1 MLVIEFI
8 LQEVIIMTLVEI
20 VLIALG
26 LSMDAF
32 AVAISLG
39 LSAKKAGLKEMVI
52 TGLYFGLFQAVMPI
66 AGYFLG
72 MRFAGKI
79 AAFDHWIVFVLLG
92 FIGGKMIKDSFAH
105 EEAKGESNENLFRF
119 FKLFPLSVATSID
132 ALAIGITLA
141 LFNVSILIAAPLI
154 GSITFVMSLYAI
166 KIGHVFGLKFKS
178 KAELAGGTVLVLLGI
193 KIVVEHTLLA

>member
-1 MLVIEFI
+1 
-8 LQEVIIMTLVEI
+8 MTLLEI
-20 VLIALG
+20 ILIAIG

-39 LSAKKAGLKEMVI
+39 LSAKKAGLKEMAI
-52 TGLYFGLFQAVMPI
+52 TGLYFGLFQALMPV

-72 MRFAGKI
+72 MSFAAKI
-79 AAFDHWIVFVLLG
+79 AAFDHWIVFILLG

-105 EEAKGESNENLFRF
+105 EEVKMESNENLFRF
-119 FKLFPLSVATSID
+119 FKMFPLAVATSID

-141 LFNVSILIAAPLI
+141 LFNVPIIIAAPLI
-154 GSITFVMSLYAI
+154 GSITFVIALCAV
-166 KIGHVFGLKFKS
+166 KIGHVFGIKFKS
-178 KAELAGGTVLVLLGI
+178 KAELAGGAVLVLLGI